1 MVGAPPQALKYT
13 VCPRA
18 WVTICCHS
26 LEAAR
31 AIPQGARTVSPLS
44 PLSAMSGLSPITPS
58 ARRRLIEKGL
68 GEFTGMKGFQF
79 FELFAHP
86 NKVNGDR
93 PVAGNSG

>member
-26 LEAAR
+26 LEDAR
-31 AIPQGARTVSPLS
+31 ATPQGARTVS

-58 ARRRLIEKGL
+58 ARRRLIKKGL
-68 GEFTGMKGFQF
+68 GEFTGMKGF
-79 FELFAHP
+79 
-86 NKVNGDR
+86 
-93 PVAGNSG
+93 